1 MESAVSRIIALASVK
16 GGAGKTT
23 VTEALVCKLAS
34 ECRIA
39 VIDADPELFYTK
51 WSEKFFSPTATYT
64 LYTETNE
71 AALAHLIFKVAGECD
86 LLLLDTPG
94 AANRAASI
102 AMTAADLVIVPV
114 KTSEGDVSGAQRT
127 VELVSGLAKAARREI
142 PARVLINNFKAG
154 TDVWAHA
161 ISEMERAGLPLLASR
176 LHNRVA
182 YEELS
187 WSGQLPSPKSPAGR
201 EIAGLVGELR
211 EAGFI
216 PAATLGRPRLAV

>member
-1 MESAVSRIIALASVK
+1 MSRIIALASVK

-51 WSEKFFSPTATYT
+51 WSEKFFSPTATYN
-64 LYTETNE
+64 LYTETDE
-71 AALAHLIFKVAGECD
+71 AKLAHLIYKIADECD

-94 AANRAASI
+94 AGNRAASI
-102 AMTAADLVIVPV
+102 AMTAADLVIVPT

-127 VELVSGLAKAARREI
+127 IDLVAGLAKAARREI
-142 PARVLINNFKAG
+142 PSRVLINNFKPN

-161 ISEMERAGLPLLASR
+161 ISEMERAGLPLLTSR

-182 YEELS
+182 YEELT
-187 WSGQLPSPKSPAGR
+187 WSGQLPPPKSPAGR
-201 EIAGLVGELR
+201 EIAGLVEELR

-216 PAATLGRPRLAV
+216 PAATLGHP